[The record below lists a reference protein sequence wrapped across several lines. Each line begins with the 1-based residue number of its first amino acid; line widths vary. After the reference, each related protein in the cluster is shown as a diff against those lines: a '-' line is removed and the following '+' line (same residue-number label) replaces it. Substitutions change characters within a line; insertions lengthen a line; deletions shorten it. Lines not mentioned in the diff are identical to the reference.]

1 MMIDFLGNWLRNI
14 AFFIIFTVFLDMLM
28 PDSSFR
34 SYIRMLLALILILIV
49 TKPISS
55 LVVKSASIANAVE
68 INELELERQTILK
81 ESKMI
86 QSKQNDL
93 IIERYKDTVS
103 MQIGKLI
110 ETNSNYSPQT
120 IEIII
125 DEDRESESFGE
136 INELKIL
143 LVDKEELS
151 KGKNNI
157 EAVKPIKIDTKIE
170 KEKKLEN
177 AIEDRELEKNIKNL
191 LINFY
196 NLSIDNIH
204 ITVQKNY

>member
-1 MMIDFLGNWLRNI
+1 MIDFLGNWLRNI

>member
-1 MMIDFLGNWLRNI
+1 
-14 AFFIIFTVFLDMLM
+14 
-28 PDSSFR
+28 
-34 SYIRMLLALILILIV
+34 
-49 TKPISS
+49 
-55 LVVKSASIANAVE
+55 
-68 INELELERQTILK
+68 
-81 ESKMI
+81 
-86 QSKQNDL
+86 
-93 IIERYKDTVS
+93 

>member
-1 MMIDFLGNWLRNI
+1 
-14 AFFIIFTVFLDMLM
+14 M

-55 LVVKSASIANAVE
+55 LVVKSAPIANAVE
-68 INELELERQTILK
+68 INNWNWKGRQFLR
-81 ESKMI
+81 SKMI

>member
-1 MMIDFLGNWLRNI
+1 
-14 AFFIIFTVFLDMLM
+14 MLM

-125 DEDRESESFGE
+125 DEDRESESFG
-136 INELKIL
+136 
-143 LVDKEELS
+143 
-151 KGKNNI
+151 
-157 EAVKPIKIDTKIE
+157 
-170 KEKKLEN
+170 KLMN
-177 AIEDRELEKNIKNL
+177 
-191 LINFY
+191 
-196 NLSIDNIH
+196 
-204 ITVQKNY
+204 